1 VGTQSVRTRNSGKV
15 TMAFNFAT
23 GAKTVSVKHAKYGT
37 DGNSTWGLWYST
49 NSGSIWTQAGS
60 TVTTS
65 STTLATATFTVNVA
79 GAIRFE
85 LRKTDGSA
93 NRVNFDDFQIAGY

>member
-1 VGTQSVRTRNSGKV
+1 
-15 TMAFNFAT
+15 
-23 GAKTVSVKHAKYGT
+23 
-37 DGNSTWGLWYST
+37 
-49 NSGSIWTQAGS
+49 
-60 TVTTS
+60 VTTS
-65 STTLATATFTVNVA
+65 STTLATASFTVNVA